1 MICPK
6 CGRNIEGNLCP
17 YCDEPQIDDNTDEYL
32 KKKREY
38 EKSLRSFDEEE
49 TDAPEDRK
57 TEGGRRI
64 KAKTVV
70 IILAVIAA
78 ALITA
83 LITTHLPKTYHGR
96 VYAVSG
102 GQVTDA
108 AAGREDNTGRIFS
121 SEGKDVYA
129 HLQEPE
135 SIKNLYGAQ
144 LKTYYASEGGGYFAL
159 TAYEEDY
166 SLYVWDKKGNVAG
179 VLNQSDAIS
188 VKDVTDSGEIIYS
201 SSPVLND
208 QWYMGDTSLHIYK
221 ARGAEGGAL
230 TGETRKLCE
239 NVQSF
244 LIYENAKTVIC
255 LDKNGTLFSCPDYNV
270 ENRRVIAENVTRL
283 LGENGDEDNYF
294 TPDAPCV
301 NVYNS
306 ADLIAYLQDGIWTM
320 SDTQGRISLTLG
332 AAGDNARFIYD
343 DSDRMIY
350 RTEGSVL
357 SKSIVTDRG
366 LREWVNVT
374 ASAGEAL
381 IWDGSKHSL
390 ICETEDGLLLRV
402 SASET
407 ATVAEGVAEGSLRR
421 VLNSGGY
428 LYRGSDGI
436 YVSADL
442 KGKPRLTSGG
452 EITGDINRCAENKG
466 TIYIHAGNDL
476 YAVEHMEFINELG
489 DCEGL
494 YVVGK

>member
-1 MICPK
+1 MI
-6 CGRNIEGNLCP
+6 
-17 YCDEPQIDDNTDEYL
+17 
-32 KKKREY
+32 
-38 EKSLRSFDEEE
+38 FF
-49 TDAPEDRK
+49 
-57 TEGGRRI
+57 
-64 KAKTVV
+64 KTVV
-70 IILAVIAA
+70 FLLFMIFFAGCNNAVCDISDVQATVVFDFRA
-78 ALITA
+78 DDEKPECRTCVFVQTQENAWKTAEITVFD
-83 LITTHLPKTYHGR
+83 LNSDYFWR
-96 VYAVSG
+96 V
-102 GQVTDA
+102 
-108 AAGREDNTGRIFS
+108 EN
-121 SEGKDVYA
+121 
-129 HLQEPE
+129 
-135 SIKNLYGAQ
+135 
-144 LKTYYASEGGGYFAL
+144 
-159 TAYEEDY
+159 
-166 SLYVWDKKGNVAG
+166 
-179 VLNQSDAIS
+179 
-188 VKDVTDSGEIIYS
+188 
-201 SSPVLND
+201 PVLLSSKV
-208 QWYMGDTSLHIYK
+208 GDWAGCT
-221 ARGAEGGAL
+221 
-230 TGETRKLCE
+230 
-239 NVQSF
+239 N
-244 LIYENAKTVIC
+244 
-255 LDKNGTLFSCPDYNV
+255 
-270 ENRRVIAENVTRL
+270 L

-320 SDTQGRISLTLG
+320 SDTQGRISLALG

-350 RTEGSVL
+350 RKEGSVL

-374 ASAGEAL
+374 GSAGEAL

-407 ATVAEGVAEGSLRR
+407 ATVAEGVAESSLRR

-436 YVSADL
+436 YISTDF

-452 EITGDINRCAENKG
+452 EITGDINRCAEYKG